1 MVRQMAVRP
10 SPTGFRETEVQP
22 FPIGES
28 PAAPSRSRPE
38 HADRILRA
46 GVTPFEFRAGP
57 HAASAA
63 RVTSLDSFAD
73 TLAVV
78 PLETL
83 EFAVYGGGIER
94 WVGEAIGDEDLRR
107 EITGIRAL
115 ARHGEPLRTLLYTLV
130 KSRQLELARQ

>member
-1 MVRQMAVRP
+1 MRQVAVRP

-28 PAAPSRSRPE
+28 PAAPASVRPAN
-38 HADRILRA
+38 ADRILRQGLA
-46 GVTPFEFRAGP
+46 PFEFRASP
-57 HAASAA
+57 HKAPAA
-63 RVTSLDSFAD
+63 RVTSFAAFVD
-73 TLAVV
+73 TVAVV

-83 EFAVYGGGIER
+83 EFALYGGGMER
-94 WVGEAIGDEDLRR
+94 WIAEAVGDEDLRR

-130 KSRQLELARQ
+130 KARHTELTRT

>member
-1 MVRQMAVRP
+1 MRQVAVRP

-28 PAAPSRSRPE
+28 PAAPARARPDGAE
-38 HADRILRA
+38 RILRQ
-46 GVTPFEFRAGP
+46 GVAPFEFRSGP

-63 RVTSLDSFAD
+63 RVTSLEGFAE
-73 TLAVV
+73 TLGVV

-83 EFAVYGGGIER
+83 EFALYGGGMER
-94 WVGEAIGDEDLRR
+94 WVSEAVGDEDLRR
-107 EITGIRAL
+107 ELTGIKAL

-130 KSRQLELARQ
+130 KARQDELARQ